1 MPKESTVTQELVFG
15 IARDY
20 YAENGRPPSISF
32 VLGEVAR
39 IKGSPG
45 STAVVT
51 RLLSDFTE
59 IVKLKMR
66 QRTRDGVDQAI
77 VQQTDSLVDTI
88 MQLAAN
94 KATAAFDA
102 ERSAFEAERR
112 VWEGTAQ
119 ELQARLE
126 TKEGVLAS
134 TQRELQKSN
143 EGRLRLEGQLDGLNR
158 LNTDL
163 QTQVARAEER
173 VFSIQQSKDAL
184 QDDCARR
191 LDDLAVRHQEQLA
204 SERESWAGERR
215 HLHEQTDAIRQAA
228 KKSETDL
235 QARIKD
241 LSGANEQLH
250 AQLEESGREAGRW
263 RGHAEALQK
272 ELETCRVLLSKK
284 ARGRGRRVRPQFRD

>member
-1 MPKESTVTQELVFG
+1 MPKESSVTQELVFK
-15 IARDY
+15 IAREY
-20 YAENGRPPSISF
+20 YAENGRPPSISL

-59 IVKLKMR
+59 IVKIKMR

-88 MQLAAN
+88 LQLAEK
-94 KATAAFDA
+94 KATDQFDE
-102 ERSAFEAERR
+102 ERAAFEAERR
-112 VWEGTAQ
+112 VWEGTEQ
-119 ELQARLE
+119 EMLASLE
-126 TKEGVLAS
+126 TKDSALAS
-134 TQRELQKSN
+134 TQRELQRSN
-143 EGRLRLEGQLDGLNR
+143 EERLRLEGQLDSLNR
-158 LNTDL
+158 MNTDL

-173 VFSIQQSKDAL
+173 VTLIQQSKDDL
-184 QDDCARR
+184 QADCARR
-191 LDDLAVRHQEQLA
+191 LDEAAARHQEQLA
-204 SERESWAGERR
+204 SERESWAGERT

-228 KKSETDL
+228 KKAETDL
-235 QARIKD
+235 QARIRD

-250 AQLEESGREAGRW
+250 SQLEASGKEAGRW

-272 ELETCRVLLSKK
+272 ELDVCRAQLSQKT
-284 ARGRGRRVRPQFRD
+284 RGRGRRVRPQFRD